1 MACATSYTRP
11 PGALPRVGLC
21 DFFTPFAG
29 LFIAAGAWVTGRT
42 AGVCGR
48 PAVASKKKTS
58 AEATKTFGAEL
69 PLRGNSNGHPTSAS
83 PFSLNPER
91 REVSYQHPD
100 LGRPARCCGRCW
112 SSPSRS
118 ARRTRPGRWVAHP
131 RPPPRVRS
139 CWACATAR
147 SRPTEGASSGTRLS
161 SARDE
166 SEFHHAPPARPQNV
180 TRPGAPASARGPP
193 GTRAFPSSR
202 FLNAADGPPAPPFR
216 PPNPGPQS
224 SERGA
229 RRDGVQEAGIFR
241 RRVRDSRT
249 VRRASRRV
257 HTALARD
264 MLSPVRSER

>member
-29 LFIAAGAWVTGRT
+29 FFIAAGAWVTGRT

-48 PAVASKKKTS
+48 PAVAEKDVGGSNENVRCRVAATS
-58 AEATKTFGAEL
+58 I
-69 PLRGNSNGHPTSAS
+69 PSAAS
-83 PFSLNPER
+83 VFQPER

-118 ARRTRPGRWVAHP
+118 ARRTQPGRWVAHP

-166 SEFHHAPPARPQNV
+166 SEFHHAPPARQ
-180 TRPGAPASARGPP
+180 
-193 GTRAFPSSR
+193 
-202 FLNAADGPPAPPFR
+202 
-216 PPNPGPQS
+216 
-224 SERGA
+224 
-229 RRDGVQEAGIFR
+229 
-241 RRVRDSRT
+241 
-249 VRRASRRV
+249 RRAPGLPPPRGDPRER
-257 HTALARD
+257 AP
-264 MLSPVRSER
+264 SPPPVF